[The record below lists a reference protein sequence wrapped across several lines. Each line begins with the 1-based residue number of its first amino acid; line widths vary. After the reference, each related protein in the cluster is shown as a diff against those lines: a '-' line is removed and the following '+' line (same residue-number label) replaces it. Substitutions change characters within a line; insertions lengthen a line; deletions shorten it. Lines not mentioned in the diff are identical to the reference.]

1 MIDIF
6 SFSSFNCISSTC
18 IGDRF
23 SSGNV
28 SCITCNT
35 CNTCIT
41 LPLVTCN
48 GQTCPV
54 CRVFVCLLGMPGEC
68 ALSMFD
74 CVWMC
79 DVVRAL
85 CIMWAYNIIS
95 VACTHIGWLVTHFY
109 WLLNLRISQF
119 LYRILSLVKE
129 HYKNWVWLKAVFVSV
144 EE

>member
-28 SCITCNT
+28 SCITCITCNTCITRITCIT

-41 LPLVTCN
+41 LQLVTRN
-48 GQTCPV
+48 GQTCHV

-74 CVWMC
+74 CV
-79 DVVRAL
+79 
-85 CIMWAYNIIS
+85 
-95 VACTHIGWLVTHFY
+95 
-109 WLLNLRISQF
+109 
-119 LYRILSLVKE
+119 
-129 HYKNWVWLKAVFVSV
+129 
-144 EE
+144 